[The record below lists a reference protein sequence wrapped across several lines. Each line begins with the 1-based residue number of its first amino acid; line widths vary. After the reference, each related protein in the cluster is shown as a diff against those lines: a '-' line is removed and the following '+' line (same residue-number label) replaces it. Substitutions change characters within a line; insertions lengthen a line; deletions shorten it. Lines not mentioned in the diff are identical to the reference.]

1 MSLFTDTGRYML
13 EQCHN
18 GNENVIGFNTIHSHP
33 ENTQKLMGFYMEIL
47 MLGIILQCNVL
58 EYNYGFCFV
67 LFLIRV
73 HGFKKRAHLK
83 LNVDF
88 S

>member
-1 MSLFTDTGRYML
+1 MYML

-18 GNENVIGFNTIHSHP
+18 GNENVIRFNTIHSHT

-47 MLGIILQCNVL
+47 MLGAILL
-58 EYNYGFCFV
+58 LKYSYGFCFV